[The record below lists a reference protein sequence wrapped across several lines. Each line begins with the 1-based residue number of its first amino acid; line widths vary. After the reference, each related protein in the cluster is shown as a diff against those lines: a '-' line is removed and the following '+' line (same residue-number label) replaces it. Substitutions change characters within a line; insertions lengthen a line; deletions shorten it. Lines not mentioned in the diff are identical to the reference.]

1 MLPWSFM
8 RIAQIA
14 PLYESCPPKLYGGT
28 ERVVSYLTEEL
39 VAAGHDVTLFA
50 SGDSRTAAR
59 LIAPCER
66 AIRLEPGWI
75 DGIAYHTI
83 MMHRVAQ
90 HAREFDVMH
99 FHTDYLHFLRFEPF
113 AQNVVTTL
121 HGRLDTRAWE
131 RTLEEFHVMKL
142 VSISDAQREPVAQ
155 ANWVR
160 TIQHGLPAD
169 LYRLGAGQGGYLA
182 FVGRISVEKRPDR
195 AVAIA
200 RGAGVPLRVAAKI
213 DDVDRA
219 YFETTVAPLFADPLV
234 NFIGEIDDERKNDFY
249 GNALGLV
256 FPIDWPE
263 PFGLVMIEAMA
274 TGTPTIAFRNGSV
287 EEIIEDGLTGFVVD
301 TVEEAI
307 AAVGKLGSL
316 DRAAIRAR
324 FLERFTIGRV
334 SDEYVALYGELIA
347 DARSRESTVLV

>member
-1 MLPWSFM
+1 MLRSQLM

-50 SGDSRTAAR
+50 SGDSQTSAK
-59 LIAPCER
+59 LFPTCDR
-66 AIRLEPGWI
+66 AIRLEGGWI
-75 DGIAYHTI
+75 DGVAYHTI

-90 HAREFDVMH
+90 RVDDFDVLH
-99 FHTDYLHFLRFEPF
+99 FHTDYLHFASFEAF
-113 AQNVVTTL
+113 AQKVVTTL
-121 HGRLDTRAWE
+121 HGRLDA
-131 RTLEEFHVMKL
+131 RTSKEVLEEFPSMKL
-142 VSISDAQREPVAQ
+142 VSISDAQRAPVPR

-160 TIQHGLPAD
+160 TIHHGLPPD
-169 LYRLGAGQGGYLA
+169 LYRFGDGRGGYLA
-182 FVGRISVEKRPDR
+182 FVGRISPEKRPDR

-213 DDVDRA
+213 DGVDRA
-219 YFETTVAPLFADPLV
+219 YFEMTIAPLFADPLID
-234 NFIGEIDDERKNDFY
+234 FIGEIGDERKNEFY
-249 GNALGLV
+249 GGALGLV

-287 EEIIEDGLTGFVVD
+287 EEIVEHGITGFVVD
-301 TVEEAI
+301 TVDEAI
-307 AAVGKLGSL
+307 AAVGRLATL
-316 DRAAIRAR
+316 DRRAIRAR
-324 FLERFTIGRV
+324 FLERFAIGRM
-334 SDEYVALYGELIA
+334 SDAYVDLYGELVA
-347 DARSRESTVLV
+347 NDRAARSILV